1 MIFKYSVIWV
11 NIVLMRVSL
20 SEARDYTNYKLLK
33 VEPGSSSDRNLL
45 YHQLVE
51 DVDFWTEPSTLKN
64 ELQFMVGP
72 HQLSRVMGLLDSF
85 NISST
90 VLMENVQDLINKQIN
105 EIQDHDCSMDTNKRK
120 KRGIFDDLFNF
131 FSRQDEEE
139 LRVSTNEEPSFRSPR
154 KINSFD
160 NSFKND
166 VTSIGKSYEG
176 RDLLVFKIGTPQPNY
191 KPAIFIEGGIHAR
204 EWISPAATTYI
215 IKEFVNNYE
224 KNKEILDVFDFY
236 ILPILNPDGYAY
248 TFRKDRLWRKSR
260 SRNGGLIGA
269 ILPGCVGVDLNRN
282 FGYKWL
288 AKNSLFN
295 ARGGSRLTCLE
306 TYAGS
311 KPFSEPETRALS
323 NFLLNN
329 KDKFQGYLSIHSFGQ
344 KVIYPYSYTNVKIK
358 DWKELH
364 QMGNVIANTI
374 SKYSGVDAIYD
385 VGTSSDVQ
393 YRASGGADDYVRGAL
408 GIKWVFLI
416 ELPDKGR
423 HGFFT
428 SPSSDQAGFIQCFFK
443 ESESLPTK
451 SHRLCF
457 MTKQADKGES
467 YDELNTAV
475 LAHYEKSTKQMFD
488 ELIAPEV
495 MIDQWLSIEVLK
507 GTKDNSLV
515 RRISIDPPSLKNSS
529 RLLNLGLELRG
540 SQSGHGHFEP
550 KSSSQLIALRDS
562 VTSFLEPEQKTVT
575 SSPYK
580 RHFRDHSS
588 LL

>member
-1 MIFKYSVIWV
+1 MYLTLWKGMIFKYSVIWV
-11 NIVLMRVSL
+11 NIVLMGVSL

-166 VTSIGKSYEG
+166 VTSFFNSSMNWENYQNIDVIHDFLYETARKNPSIATIFSIGKSYEG

-215 IKEFVNNYE
+215 INEFVNNYE

-423 HGFFT
+423 HGFL
-428 SPSSDQAGFIQCFFK
+428 
-443 ESESLPTK
+443 LPP
-451 SHRLCF
+451 HLI
-457 MTKQADKGES
+457 KQVSFSVFQGIREF
-467 YDELNTAV
+467 
-475 LAHYEKSTKQMFD
+475 AHQ
-488 ELIAPEV
+488 IA
-495 MIDQWLSIEVLK
+495 
-507 GTKDNSLV
+507 
-515 RRISIDPPSLKNSS
+515 
-529 RLLNLGLELRG
+529 
-540 SQSGHGHFEP
+540 
-550 KSSSQLIALRDS
+550 
-562 VTSFLEPEQKTVT
+562 
-575 SSPYK
+575 
-580 RHFRDHSS
+580 
-588 LL
+588 